1 MFMHVHIIKGPD
13 DPVTEFNRTLA
24 ESPNLN
30 WKGHKDQIICTEISS
45 NKPFYRSRNIA
56 ELY

>member
-1 MFMHVHIIKGPD
+1 MHVHIIKGPD
-13 DPVTEFNRTLA
+13 DPIWPNYNRTLA

-45 NKPFYRSRNIA
+45 DKSFYRSRNIA

>member
-1 MFMHVHIIKGPD
+1 MHVHIIKCPD
-13 DPVTEFNRTLA
+13 DPVTEFNPTLA

>member
-1 MFMHVHIIKGPD
+1 MHVHIIKGPD

-30 WKGHKDQIICTEISS
+30 WKGHKDQIIYISS
-45 NKPFYRSRNIA
+45 DKSFYRSRNTA